1 MQVHVD
7 HLRKDNSNWRVKLVN
22 FDSEEKNIAQI
33 SNEPIRNKREIPLAC
48 KQSTQ

>member
-1 MQVHVD
+1 MLIIYEKTIATDVIE
-7 HLRKDNSNWRVKLVN
+7 LVN

-48 KQSTQ
+48 RQSTQ